1 MEYKQKVGLWGWK
14 KRLDHPTTV
23 LNLLLALS
31 GWNRWGGSA
40 SCLPA
45 TCPPMR
51 MHNHTH
57 TREHEFTLLPF
68 LFISLYSWFCLH
80 PSPSLSP
87 SLSFNPFP
95 FIISPIK
102 LYLSRYFFFISV
114 LPFYLLFLPSR
125 PSSLPSPDIY
135 SLSNSASLYS
145 PPCVPPCGNAC
156 IHTHFIFCAMFLLDF
171 SMLIYI

>member
-31 GWNRWGGSA
+31 DWNRWGGSA

-102 LYLSRYFFFISV
+102 LYLSRYFFF
-114 LPFYLLFLPSR
+114 YLCSTIL
-125 PSSLPSPDIY
+125 SSLPPISPFLPPFSWHLF
-135 SLSNSASLYS
+135 SLQQCLSLQPS
-145 PPCVPPCGNAC
+145 LCPTMWECM
-156 IHTHFIFCAMFLLDF
+156 HTYTLYLLCYVFTWFFC
-171 SMLIYI
+171 